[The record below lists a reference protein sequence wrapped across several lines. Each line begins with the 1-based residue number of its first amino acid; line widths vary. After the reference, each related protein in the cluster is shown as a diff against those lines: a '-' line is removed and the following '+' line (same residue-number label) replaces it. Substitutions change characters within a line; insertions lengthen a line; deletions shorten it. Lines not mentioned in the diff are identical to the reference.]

1 MANPE
6 NNLDNIVAAQEK
18 EPLEAYLKLASPEV
32 QAELDEEEQEFR
44 AIRRDLPGVKGAS
57 AAGTVTIGVGKT
69 PSKNEFF
76 RTHKEF
82 RPIVPMV
89 DCEIGMEKQYFAV
102 TSDMVEPLNAIGI
115 PVTDHTLYLTI
126 TSRGALK
133 IIPVRGAN
141 TEGEQNEYHRTKEI
155 GLIRGMDEWVRLFT
169 DQENRCYKVFP
180 APAGR
185 FDEPLW
191 PELKEAKIFRLG
203 FRDKGRLLDSVEQS
217 MYKKWAARD
226 SKDAK

>member
-1 MANPE
+1 
-6 NNLDNIVAAQEK
+6 
-18 EPLEAYLKLASPEV
+18 
-32 QAELDEEEQEFR
+32 
-44 AIRRDLPGVKGAS
+44 
-57 AAGTVTIGVGKT
+57 
-69 PSKNEFF
+69 
-76 RTHKEF
+76 
-82 RPIVPMV
+82 MV

-115 PVTDHTLYLTI
+115 SVTDHTPYLTI

-141 TEGEQNEYHRTKEI
+141 MEGEQNEYHRTKEI

-185 FDEPLW
+185 FDEPLL

-203 FRDKGRLLDSVEQS
+203 FRDKGRLLDSTEHALF
-217 MYKKWAARD
+217 KKWAARD
-226 SKDAK
+226 SKNDA